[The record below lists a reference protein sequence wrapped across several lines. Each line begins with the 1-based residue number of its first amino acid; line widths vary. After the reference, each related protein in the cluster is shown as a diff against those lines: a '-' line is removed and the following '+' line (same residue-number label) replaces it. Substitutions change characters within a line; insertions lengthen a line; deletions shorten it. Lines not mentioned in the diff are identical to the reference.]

1 MLNRCKLLIMC
12 LKENKE
18 RLKKL
23 VAFAVSKG
31 IATSQKDFGRF
42 LGYDN
47 ESSFSQILNKMPMSV
62 DLATKIKEAL
72 PELNLAWIING
83 EGDMLMPSSGI
94 SAPVQMGVDINANST
109 INKALDEIAA
119 QRRMNETLQAK
130 LCDLVD
136 KMIEKM

>member
-1 MLNRCKLLIMC
+1 MC

-18 RLKKL
+18 RLKKM

-62 DLATKIKEAL
+62 DLANKIKEAL
-72 PELNLAWIING
+72 E
-83 EGDMLMPSSGI
+83 
-94 SAPVQMGVDINANST
+94 
-109 INKALDEIAA
+109 
-119 QRRMNETLQAK
+119 
-130 LCDLVD
+130 
-136 KMIEKM
+136 